1 MYKLEQF
8 GSYRGSSLLLLFRT
22 NSEKANNK
30 KMDQKQK
37 SPSKSL
43 EVFISF
49 KKLLEVAGF
58 HENGLRCRYITIPN
72 IVLFLNLTLPMALYV
87 ILGFW
92 LYWELNFDPK
102 LISQS
107 FTISVCGIQAISIY
121 SCLLINKATVL
132 GAIDHLCIVVEQ
144 SRVFSLKF
152 VIDSFM
158 CHKKESSS
166 NQ

>member
-1 MYKLEQF
+1 MYKLKKF

-37 SPSKSL
+37 TPSKLL

-49 KKLLEVAGF
+49 EKLLEVAGF
-58 HENGLRCRYITIPN
+58 HENGLRCRYVTIPS
-72 IVLFLNLTLPMALYV
+72 IVLFLNLTLPMAFYV

-92 LYWELNFDPK
+92 LYWELKFDPK

-107 FTISVCGIQAISIY
+107 FTISVCAIQAITIY
-121 SCLLINKATVL
+121 SCLSINKATVL
-132 GAIDHLCIVVEQ
+132 KAIDHLRIVVEQ
-144 SRVFSLKF
+144 SRLFLP
-152 VIDSFM
+152 
-158 CHKKESSS
+158 ET
-166 NQ
+166 